1 MKRVIETL
9 QAWIPFLEPY
19 PFWIKVLVS
28 GWVLFSPIVGLVLVL
43 FTPLKETRPGNTED
57 TSVQVGMRS
66 TEKGR
71 DVRTIMRQKNQV
83 RPLREIEDELYLDKL
98 PNGVFGFVSSINIT
112 PTYSKYIRLNRS
124 GLERGYLEIHKLHDG
139 TVVFLG
145 YVSQESALRIETSKS
160 DIDIHL
166 FTIKWEE
173 ARMLVDIPLTRV
185 LWSEPRNFRDGKVLD
200 LRLRPAR

>member
-1 MKRVIETL
+1 MKRVIETI
-9 QAWIPFLEPY
+9 QAAIPFLEPY
-19 PFWIKVLVS
+19 PFWVKVLVS
-28 GWVLFSPIVGLVLVL
+28 GWVLFAPIVVLVLVL
-43 FTPLKETRPGNTED
+43 TPLKETRPGNTED

-71 DVRTIMRQKNQV
+71 DVRIIIRQKNQV
-83 RPLREIEDELYLDKL
+83 RPLRELEDELPLDKL
-98 PNGVFGFVSSINIT
+98 PNGVFGFVSSGGIKPI
-112 PTYSKYIRLNRS
+112 YFEYIRLNRS

-160 DIDIHL
+160 DIDINL

-173 ARMLVDIPLTRV
+173 ARMLVGIPLTRV
-185 LWSEPRNFRDGKVLD
+185 LSSERRRFRDGDVLD